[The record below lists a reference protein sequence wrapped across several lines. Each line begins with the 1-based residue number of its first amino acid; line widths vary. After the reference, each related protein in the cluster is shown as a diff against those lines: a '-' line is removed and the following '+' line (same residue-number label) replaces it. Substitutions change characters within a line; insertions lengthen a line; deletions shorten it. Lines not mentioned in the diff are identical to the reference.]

1 MSADPAIEPVASG
14 KVLRC
19 VECGASIVLGAYRTA
34 ICPYC
39 ASPSVVERPAAPD
52 LPNPVFVLPFIVGK
66 ARAVAD
72 VGRWQRRM
80 RLFRRSFSKA
90 TIDDIKGVYLPA
102 YLYSAVAES
111 RYQARIGENYTE
123 TETYTTT
130 DSQGKTVTRTRTVT
144 KTEWRDLS
152 GVHAAYAT
160 DLLVT
165 ASRGL
170 PNAEL
175 EHIEP
180 FDLRNLRRYD
190 PALVSGW
197 LVEEPSMTVDECT
210 KMARVEAQGQE
221 GERLSAFMPGDK
233 FDDLHFKM
241 MVKNESIDPILVPVW
256 VLAVRP
262 DPQQPAVRVMVNGET
277 AEVWGPEKLSALKII
292 AFILLVLAF
301 IAVVA
306 LIATGGRAP

>member
-1 MSADPAIEPVASG
+1 MSASEPAAAAG
-14 KVLRC
+14 TVLRC
-19 VECGASIVLGAYRTA
+19 GECGASIVLGAYRTA
-34 ICPYC
+34 VCPYC
-39 ASPSVVERPAAPD
+39 ACPSVVERPAAPD
-52 LPNPVFVLPFIVGK
+52 LPNPVFVLPFVVTK
-66 ARAVAD
+66 ERAVAD
-72 VGRWQRRM
+72 VGRWQRRL

-90 TIDDIKGVYLPA
+90 TIDDIKGVYLPS
-102 YLYSAVAES
+102 YLYSTVVES

-130 DSQGKTVTRTRTVT
+130 DSQGKSVTRTRTVT

-152 GVHAAYAT
+152 GEHAAYAT
-160 DLLVT
+160 DLVVT

-180 FDLRNLRRYD
+180 FDLRRLRRYD

-197 LVEEPSMTVDECT
+197 LVEEPSMRLDECT
-210 KMARVEAQGQE
+210 QEARVEAQRQE

-233 FDDLHFKM
+233 FSDLHFSM
-241 MVKNESIDPILVPVW
+241 TVRDESIEPILVPVW

-262 DPQQPAVRVMVNGET
+262 DPKQPAVRVLANGQT
-277 AEVWGPEKLSALKII
+277 SEVWGAEKVSALKII
-292 AFILLVLAF
+292 LFILLVLVF
-301 IAVVA
+301 IAAIA
-306 LIATGGRAP
+306 LIATGGRTP